1 MDHTKKP
8 VVEALETFLAS
19 RPVSFHVPG
28 HKHGLLSGLPE
39 DLKAALRYDVT
50 ELSGLDDLHA
60 PAEMLAEAQTML
72 ADVYGANQ
80 SYFLV
85 NGSTVG
91 NLAMIRTVCASGD
104 TVLVQRNAH
113 KSVFHALELAS
124 VQAILL
130 TPEWDEATCT
140 AGSVSSATVQEA
152 LERHP
157 DAKGVVVTY
166 PTYYGTTG
174 TELQT
179 IVDIAHERR
188 IPVLVDEAHGAHFIA
203 GAPFPP
209 SALKLGADV
218 VVHSAHKTL
227 SAMTQASF
235 LHVNS
240 QLVDV
245 DRLTRTLS
253 MLQTSSPSYLLLA
266 SLDDARAMIAA
277 YSEDDKQAFL
287 AWRREF
293 IDQLS
298 AIKALEVIETE
309 DPLKIL
315 LRQKEASGYTLQHS
329 LEEEGIYTEL
339 ADERQVLFV
348 LPLLTAAISYPT
360 QPICEAIDSAVQ
372 RLHGAEEP
380 VPEKNEMIEEKPHK
394 LVITTSSHSKK
405 GTTWMPAESAI
416 GLELAAAI
424 IPYPPGIPL
433 VLSGEKL
440 KPQLIQEICHMMDSG
455 AKFQGAVRA
464 NGPTTE
470 FEVLRAQ
477 GEDCNG

>member
-1 MDHTKKP
+1 MDHTKRP
-8 VVEALETFLAS
+8 VVEALQTFLDS
-19 RPVSFHVPG
+19 EPISFHVPG
-28 HKHGLLSGLPE
+28 HKHGLLSTLPE
-39 DLKAALRYDVT
+39 GLKSALRYDVT

-60 PAEMLAEAQTML
+60 PAEMLLEAQRML
-72 ADVYGANQ
+72 AAVYGADQ

-91 NLAMIRTVCASGD
+91 NLAMIRTVCAPGD

-113 KSVFHALELAS
+113 KSVFHALELAA

-130 TPEWDEATCT
+130 TPEWDETTCT
-140 AGSVSSATVQEA
+140 AGPVSSATVQEA

-174 TELQT
+174 AELPK
-179 IVDIAHERR
+179 IVEIAHGQGV
-188 IPVLVDEAHGAHFIA
+188 PVLVDEAHGAHFIA
-203 GAPFPP
+203 GDPFPT
-209 SALKLGADV
+209 SALKLGADIV
-218 VVHSAHKTL
+218 VQSAHKTL

-240 QLVDV
+240 QLVDI

-266 SLDDARAMIAA
+266 SLDDARSMIAT

-287 AWRREF
+287 KWRREV
-293 IDQLS
+293 IDQLRT
-298 AIKALEVIETE
+298 IKALEVIETE

-315 LRQKEASGYTLQHS
+315 LRQKEASGYSLQQS
-329 LEEEGIYTEL
+329 LEEVGIYTEL

-348 LPLLTAAISYPT
+348 LPLLTSETSYPI
-360 QPICEAIDSAVQ
+360 QPIYEAIDSAVQ
-372 RLHGAEEP
+372 KDSEH
-380 VPEKNEMIEEKPHK
+380 VPEQDEAVVEKSHK

-405 GTTWMPAESAI
+405 ETAWVPAESAS

-433 VLSGEKL
+433 VLSGEQL
-440 KPQLIQEICHMMDSG
+440 NPLLIQEIRQMMDAG
-455 AKFQGAVRA
+455 AKFQGAVRV
-464 NGPTTE
+464 NGPSTE
-470 FEVLRAQ
+470 FEVLRTQ
-477 GEDCNG
+477 GED

>member
-1 MDHTKKP
+1 MDHTKRP
-8 VVEALETFLAS
+8 VVEALQTFLAS
-19 RPVSFHVPG
+19 QPVSFHVPG
-28 HKHGLLSGLPE
+28 HKHGLLSKLPE
-39 DLKAALRYDVT
+39 DLKTALRYDVT

-60 PAEMLAEAQTML
+60 PAEMLSEAQMML
-72 ADVYGANQ
+72 ADVYGADQ

-91 NLAMIRTVCASGD
+91 NLAMIRTVCTPGD

-113 KSVFHALELAS
+113 KSVFHALELAA

-130 TPEWDEATCT
+130 TPEWDETTCT
-140 AGSVSSATVQEA
+140 AGPVSSATVQEA
-152 LERHP
+152 LERYP

-179 IVDIAHERR
+179 IVEIAHGRG

-203 GAPFPP
+203 GDPFPA
-209 SALKLGADV
+209 SALRLGADLV
-218 VVHSAHKTL
+218 VQSAHKTL

-253 MLQTSSPSYLLLA
+253 ILQTSSPSYLLLA
-266 SLDDARAMIAA
+266 SLDDARAMIAT

-293 IDQLS
+293 IGQLS
-298 AIKALEVIETE
+298 TIKALEVIETE

-315 LRQKEASGYTLQHS
+315 LRQKEASGYTLQLS
-329 LEEEGIYTEL
+329 LEEAGIYTEL

-348 LPLLTAAISYPT
+348 LPLLTSAISYPT
-360 QPICEAIDSAVQ
+360 QPICKAIDLAVQ
-372 RLHGAEEP
+372 RLQKDVEQT
-380 VPEKNEMIEEKPHK
+380 PEKDESVEEKSRK

-405 GTTWMPAESAI
+405 NTTWVPAESAV

-433 VLSGEKL
+433 VLSGEQL
-440 KPQLIQEICHMMDSG
+440 NPQLIQEICQMMVSG
-455 AKFQGAVRA
+455 AKFQGAVRV

-477 GEDCNG
+477 GED